1 MKRAIFARMG
11 SRGWLRGLGGSV
23 LISVLLG
30 GLASGCQTVSS
41 DPREGGLLGG
51 MSGLQSGAYERRV
64 QDREARL
71 AEMRAVQQDLER
83 DQGTLAQRY
92 DTLSRQVAEDQTR
105 LTRLNSEIAG
115 LDRNIDQLATRHGS
129 EDKRVQT
136 LRTRVT
142 ELKRQASR
150 QQSSLDALEGSG
162 VGDADTELRRRQL
175 EEQRNALQREYEL
188 LMQLSLELAR

>member
-1 MKRAIFARMG
+1 MKRAAFGTKGNR
-11 SRGWLRGLGGSV
+11 RR
-23 LISVLLG
+23 LIGMCAGALLG
-30 GLASGCQTVSS
+30 LLAAGCQTVSS

-51 MSGLQSGAYERRV
+51 MSGLQSGAYEQRV
-64 QDREARL
+64 RDREARL
-71 AEMRAVQQDLER
+71 AEMRAMQEELER
-83 DQGTLAQRY
+83 DQGALGQSREALR
-92 DTLSRQVAEDQTR
+92 RQVADERSR
-105 LTRLNSEIAG
+105 LAHLNSDIAG
-115 LDRNIDQLATRHGS
+115 LDRSISQLATRHGS
-129 EDKRVQT
+129 EDQRVQS